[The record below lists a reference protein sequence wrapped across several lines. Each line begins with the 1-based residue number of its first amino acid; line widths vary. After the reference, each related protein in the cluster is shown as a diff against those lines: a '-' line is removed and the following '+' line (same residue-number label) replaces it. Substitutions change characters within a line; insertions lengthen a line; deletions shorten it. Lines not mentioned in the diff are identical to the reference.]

1 MQFFK
6 LTNWDIYLSQNWKIC
21 KVKMQKKNSS
31 SLSWKKEKSKLGR
44 SYSIK
49 HNWFRNCN
57 RQFWSWMCTTKMNKT
72 SLAHKWL
79 MATPKK
85 TKTLYQLETRQSQAR
100 RSGKWS
106 KISQWTKT
114 TTASPAIPKTHSLLM
129 SQEYLAKTQTNNNL
143 KSYLIRWIYWF
154 QIMKQR
160 QLRIWQ
166 KGVKH

>member
-1 MQFFK
+1 
-6 LTNWDIYLSQNWKIC
+6 
-21 KVKMQKKNSS
+21 
-31 SLSWKKEKSKLGR
+31 
-44 SYSIK
+44 
-49 HNWFRNCN
+49 
-57 RQFWSWMCTTKMNKT
+57 MCTTKMNKT

-129 SQEYLAKTQTNNNL
+129 SQEYLAKTQTYNNL

-166 KGVKH
+166 KGVKHYSSTAENWSQPTKFLTQKIDFALLRFLVSRNKEANSLTTWSAP